1 LNGKNKE
8 GNMLSERKQ
17 FQKFSNSI
25 ICLAII
31 LLVGVLTMSYGFF
44 NNFKPA
50 LYLGLG
56 VTIAS
61 SYFIIFHVIVLR
73 KA

>member
-1 LNGKNKE
+1 
-8 GNMLSERKQ
+8 MLSGRKQ

-25 ICLAII
+25 ICLAVIS
-31 LLVGVLTMSYGFF
+31 LAGVLTMSYGFF
-44 NNFKPA
+44 NKSNPA
-50 LYLGLG
+50 LYAGMG

-61 SYFIIFHVIVLR
+61 SYYIIFRTIVLR